1 MESWIHYLK
10 GDATVPIGNGAKYIV
25 HLCNNLGLW
34 GAGFVLGVSQK
45 WPEPKKSYLQWYH
58 SEKDFSL
65 GKIQFVPVEKDIT
78 IINMVA
84 QKGIESEDDLP
95 PIRYEA
101 LKECLNQIANAAK
114 ENKAS
119 VHMPRIGS
127 GLAGGNWE
135 EVEKIIQKTLII
147 NQVPTYIYDL

>member
-1 MESWIHYLK
+1 
-10 GDATVPIGNGAKYIV
+10 
-25 HLCNNLGLW
+25 
-34 GAGFVLGVSQK
+34 
-45 WPEPKKSYLQWYH
+45 
-58 SEKDFSL
+58 
-65 GKIQFVPVEKDIT
+65 
-78 IINMVA
+78 MVA

-101 LKECLNQIANAAK
+101 LKECLNQIAIAAK